1 MREIKGKEWV
11 NCLEARVRKELTGD
25 AIFEVTQTVESV
37 RRKLITFLKKRIYT
51 KSRDIIRQME
61 NDTL

>member
-1 MREIKGKEWV
+1 M
-11 NCLEARVRKELTGD
+11 RKELTGD

-37 RRKLITFLKKRIYT
+37 RRKLITFFKKRIYT